1 MTKMFLVENRKGFQI
16 PALTQKKS
24 ALYTSVQ
31 YLEHCPNV
39 GAYAKTLSG
48 RQKKILLNFYQ
59 IFTSSLSMYMEFK
72 SVGIFVKSIFV

>member
-1 MTKMFLVENRKGFQI
+1 MTKMFLVENRRGFQI

-48 RQKKILLNFYQ
+48 RQKKNIVKFVTKFSPVLYRCTWNSNPL
-59 IFTSSLSMYMEFK
+59 EFL
-72 SVGIFVKSIFV
+72 